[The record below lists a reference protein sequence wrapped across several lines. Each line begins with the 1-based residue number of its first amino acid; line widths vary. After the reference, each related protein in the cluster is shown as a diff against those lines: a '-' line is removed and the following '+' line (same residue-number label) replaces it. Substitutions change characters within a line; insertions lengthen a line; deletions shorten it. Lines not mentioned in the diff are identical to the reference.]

1 MAIFL
6 MESRWTSFIMGR
18 IYVYAFFIILG
29 VVIYAVKL
37 GIRFI
42 YWVIHKIKYE
52 RDSNYRNEIVE
63 AQKRAAEAEKRAV
76 ETQKRAA
83 EAQKQA
89 EEKYRQEMEKRRQ
102 DVKQQEIAKDLEN
115 ALKTPHILTII
126 KKNAF
131 LDAYNSYCADYT
143 NVALY
148 DKVRVLGKEY
158 LTALVK
164 LKGVRVKHVAYVKML
179 NLLQLDPAN
188 STLHELTLSFGRLY
202 YAEKRRNKKLT
213 SDDET
218 TLTKDIHAVT
228 VSHAA
233 TVGHAVV
240 VGDTVTAGDTVTVT
254 RARRRAINRRRNVSQ
269 KQQTDEYIDE
279 IEGNWTDN

>member
-1 MAIFL
+1 MISQHHLHIAMRIA
-6 MESRWTSFIMGR
+6 GR
-18 IYVYAFFIILG
+18 VIPKIIH
-29 VVIYAVKL
+29 VIRYQFDDK
-37 GIRFI
+37 
-42 YWVIHKIKYE
+42 
-52 RDSNYRNEIVE
+52 YRNEILE
-63 AQKRAAEAEKRAV
+63 QKKRAAELQRLAWEQSIQAEKDR
-76 ETQKRAA
+76 QAA

-89 EEKYRQEMEKRRQ
+89 ADLAKAIERQKLAAEQKL
-102 DVKQQEIAKDLEN
+102 AKDLDE
-115 ALKTPHILTII
+115 ALKTPHMMKII

-131 LDAYNSYCADYT
+131 LDAYNSYCADST

-148 DKVRVLGKEY
+148 EKVRVLGKEY

-164 LKGVRVKHVAYVKML
+164 LKGVQVKHIAYVEML

-218 TLTKDIHAVT
+218 ILAKDIHAVT
-228 VSHAA
+228 VSHA
-233 TVGHAVV
+233 VV
-240 VGDTVTAGDTVTVT
+240 AGDTVTVA
-254 RARRRAINRRRNVSQ
+254 RPRRRAIDRRRNVPQ